1 MFKSLVL
8 FVVCFFLCQSIANA
22 QVVTLGDSLCPP
34 KTVFDLFKKKDSTM
48 VVKPIKNSFF
58 LIIPIVGVQPAT
70 GFSYG
75 ATAQYTFK
83 GKDLLD
89 KYSSANIGVV
99 FTTKNQ
105 AMINLKNTILLKKNK
120 IYLSGDSRLYVFT
133 QPNYGLGTNII
144 PKRRDNPDFDLESIE
159 EPMDYNYLKVHQ
171 TASWKVTKNFYIGG
185 GINLDWYSSIVD
197 KNLDVENE
205 KFTHHYNYSIQN
217 GFNDKEYFVNG
228 FSLNFI
234 HDSRDNQIN
243 TRKGWFANLNYRF
256 NSALFNEQKGS
267 NVLYS
272 EFRYFV
278 PLDPERERFV
288 LGFWAFGQFVTK
300 GVVPYLNLP
309 AIGWDQRNRSGEGYT
324 QGLFRGNNLAYL
336 QAELRFPITCNQ
348 LLSGT
353 VFTNYTTASNKYED
367 IKLFKYVQP
376 AFGIGLRLLIDK
388 ATRTNLV
395 FDYAVGNRY
404 KGFYLNAGETF

>member
-1 MFKSLVL
+1 MFKFLVPFVFVFFMNQSL
-8 FVVCFFLCQSIANA
+8 INA
-22 QVVTLGDSLCPP
+22 QTDSISKQCPP
-34 KTVFDLFKKKDSTM
+34 KTVFDLFKKKDSLII
-48 VVKPIKNSFF
+48 VKPIKNHF
-58 LIIPIVGVQPAT
+58 LLVIPIIGVQPAT

-83 GKDLLD
+83 GEGLLD

-99 FTTKNQ
+99 FTTKDQ
-105 AMINLKNTILLKKNK
+105 LMINLKNNILLKNNK
-120 IYLSGDSRLYVFT
+120 IYLSGDSRMYVFT

-144 PKRRDNPDFDLESIE
+144 PSDKKDPDFDIESIE
-159 EPMDYNYLKVHQ
+159 EPMDYNYFKVHQ
-171 TASWKVTKNFYIGG
+171 TISWEVKKNFYIGG
-185 GINLDWYSSIVD
+185 GVNIDWYSSIVD
-197 KNLDVENE
+197 KNLDVENG

-228 FSLNFI
+228 LSLNFI
-234 HDSRDNQIN
+234 YDSRDNQIN
-243 TRKGWFANLNYRF
+243 TTEGWFANINYRF

-272 EFRYFV
+272 EFRYFL
-278 PLDPERERFV
+278 PLDPKRKHFI
-288 LGFWAFGQFVTK
+288 LGFWGYGQFVTT

-309 AIGWDQRNRSGEGYT
+309 SIGWDQRNRSGEGYT
-324 QGLFRGNNLAYL
+324 QGLFRGINLAYL

-353 VFTNYTTASNKYED
+353 VFTNYTTASNKNEHVS
-367 IKLFKYVQP
+367 LFEYIQP
-376 AFGIGLRLLIDK
+376 AFGVGLRLLIDK

-395 FDYAVGNRY
+395 FDYAAGNHF